1 MTTAPRQQRRI
12 TQRRIAELAG
22 VSQSTV
28 SLVVNGKADAL
39 TRIPQETRE
48 RVMQVLR
55 EAEYVADPAA
65 RRLAGVGNRLVGVF
79 TYEPAFPSA
88 SRDFYAELLTG
99 IESQAEQL
107 GYDLLMFTSA
117 PVTDGRRS
125 LFHPNNRLRLAD
137 GCLLLGLE
145 MDGAE
150 LERLVDSGF
159 PFVAVGRREA
169 RDVPYVAADY
179 ATATAALVARAWDL
193 GHRRF
198 ALLHRSST
206 GESVTDRRRGFLDE
220 LGRRDPE
227 AARSALLR
235 VTDGSDLAADWD
247 ALLAD
252 GATVVFV
259 ETPSHAVAIHAL
271 ATRAG
276 IPIPERL
283 SLITLADPSP
293 TSGVD
298 PDITRLSPPRAQ
310 LGAEALTLLGR
321 ILDPAVEVPE
331 EDLRLTLSCAL
342 VDGVTLAPP
351 ATPTPSEAHR

>member
-39 TRIPQETRE
+39 TRIPADTRE
-48 RVMQVLR
+48 RVLQVLR

-88 SRDFYAELLTG
+88 SRDFYAALLTG

-117 PVTDGRRS
+117 PVVDGRRS

-145 MDGAE
+145 MDGAD
-150 LERLVDSGF
+150 LERLLASGF

-179 ATATAALVARAWDL
+179 VAGTADLVARAWDL

-198 ALLHRSST
+198 AMLRRDSS
-206 GESVTDRRRGFLDE
+206 GESVVDRHRGFVSELARRAPSGSATVLD
-220 LGRRDPE
+220 R
-227 AARSALLR
+227 A
-235 VTDGSDLAADWD
+235 TDGEDLAADWQ
-247 ALLAD
+247 ALRAS
-252 GATVVFV
+252 GASVAFV
-259 ETPSHAVAIHAL
+259 ESPGHALAIHAL
-271 ATRAG
+271 AHREG
-276 IPIPERL
+276 VRVPEDL
-283 SLITLADPSP
+283 SIVTLADPSH
-293 TSGVD
+293 TSEGQVD
-298 PDITRLSPPRAQ
+298 LTRLSPPRTQ
-310 LGAEALTLLGR
+310 LGAEAVALLGR
-321 ILDPAVEVPE
+321 ILDPTEIVPDD
-331 EDLRLTLSCAL
+331 DLRLTLPCSIVA
-342 VDGVTLAPP
+342 GSTLASP
-351 ATPTPSEAHR
+351 PTPSEKESR